1 MAADRY
7 RDKSIEQLLEDI
19 DAAWVRLMETMTSAP
34 QEDYSTKRDPAGWT
48 ALDHMAHITA
58 WERSVLFPL
67 MGHPRHEG
75 LGVTDEQ
82 FAMDFDTINEIVR
95 EQTAGQSYEQIMT
108 DAQKGHQA
116 LANTIDASSLEELW
130 QPTTELCPDQRE
142 QERSRPFITV
152 LMSDTSEHY
161 DEHRGYIEKIL
172 SSQS

>member
-1 MAADRY
+1 MGTETY
-7 RDKSIEQLLEDI
+7 ENTSIEDLLEEI

-34 QEDYSTKRDPAGWT
+34 QEHYSTKSDPAGWT

-75 LGVTDEQ
+75 LGITDEQ
-82 FAMDFDTINEIVR
+82 FAMDFDPINELVR
-95 EQTAGQSYEQIMT
+95 EQTAGQPYEQIMA

-116 LANTIDASSLEELW
+116 LVNTVDASTLEELW
-130 QPTTELCPDQRE
+130 TPTTELCPDQRE

-161 DEHRGYIEKIL
+161 EEHRGYIEKIL
-172 SSQS
+172 AS